1 LEETMPL
8 ALLPEEVRLKNL
20 DRTRRRLAELSQRW
34 DNRLTNK
41 NISFSKEYVKARLSV
56 ALYFPFL
63 SSLER
68 QRRRAKSFKGL
79 VLAGGAL
86 WRASWRR
93 GSRA

>member
-1 LEETMPL
+1 MPL

-41 NISFSKEYVKARLSV
+41 NISFSKEYVN
-56 ALYFPFL
+56 L